1 MIRLLH
7 LLREV
12 GRNILGYPITSFS
25 SFLSLTLLFLL
36 FDLYWVGANTSNNFY
51 STLLSELR
59 MEAFVAEV
67 VPDSTIKAIESEIAA
82 IDGVREVEYVSKED
96 ARETLSAMVGYDLL
110 VGYDSLNPLPRSFVL
125 AFYSDYNNSG
135 RLVEV
140 EEKLTSMQAI
150 SEVSYGKQWLAK
162 AESTESLVLNVGL
175 VLGLLIL
182 LTALISST
190 NNIRL
195 MSRARA
201 VGFEQMSLLG
211 AGRMFL
217 ILPYLVEGFLLSALS
232 AAAGWGLIYYFR
244 DKVDFTSFELV
255 YPSTNDILVYCA
267 AIGLMGIVS
276 GYFGVRKLLR

>member
-1 MIRLLH
+1 VIRFLH

-12 GRNILGYPITSFS
+12 GRNIFGYPITSFS
-25 SFLSLTLLFLL
+25 SFLSLTLLFML

-51 STLLSELR
+51 STLLAELR
-59 MEAFVAEV
+59 MEAFVTEV
-67 VPDSTIKAIESEIAA
+67 VPDSTIKSIESEITA
-82 IDGVREVEYVSKED
+82 IEGVREVKYVSKED
-96 ARETLSAMVGYDLL
+96 ARAALSGMVGYDLL

-125 AFYSDYNNSG
+125 AFDSNYNKSE
-135 RLVEV
+135 RLSEI
-140 EEKLTSMQAI
+140 EQKLTEMQAI
-150 SEVSYGKQWLAK
+150 SGISYGKQWLAK
-162 AESTESLVLNVGL
+162 AEATESLVLNVGL

-217 ILPYLVEGFLLSALS
+217 ILPYLVEGFILSFLS
-232 AAAGWGLIYYFR
+232 AAAGWGIIYNFR
-244 DKVDFTSFELV
+244 NKVDFTSFELI
-255 YPSTNDILVYCA
+255 YPSTNDILMYCA
-267 AIGLMGIVS
+267 AIGLMGVVS

>member
-1 MIRLLH
+1 LTH
-7 LLREV
+7 LIREV
-12 GRNILGYPITSFS
+12 ARNIFGYPITSFS

-51 STLLSELR
+51 STLLAELR

-67 VPDSTIKAIESEIAA
+67 VPDSTIKSIENDIAA
-82 IDGVREVEYVSKED
+82 IAGVREVEYVSKED
-96 ARETLSAMVGYDLL
+96 ARAALSSMVGYDLL

-125 AFYSDYNNSG
+125 AFGPAFNKSE
-135 RLVEV
+135 RLSEI
-140 EEKLTSMQAI
+140 ETKLTNMKAI
-150 SEVSYGKQWLAK
+150 SDVSYGKQWLEK

-217 ILPYLVEGFLLSALS
+217 ILPYLVEGFLLSSLS
-232 AAAGWGLIYYFR
+232 AAAGWGVIYYFKDR
-244 DKVDFTSFELV
+244 IDFTSFELI
-255 YPSTNDILVYCA
+255 YPSLNDILIYCA